1 MLAVTFTTRA
11 AAELKQRLRLLG
23 APGVQARTFHAAA
36 LRQLSY
42 FWPRVIGGDPPQVVE
57 SKLPLLIEAARRLR
71 RNPERGEL
79 RDVASEIEWAKVTQV
94 GPEDYPAAAVKAR
107 RTPPIAPEEVARL
120 YEGYESVRRQRNL
133 IDFETIL
140 ELTAAVMTEHR
151 EVAAQIRQ
159 QYRYFVV
166 DEFQDVN
173 PLQKLL
179 LDTWLGGRDDLCVV
193 GDPNQTIYSFTGATP
208 HYLTN
213 FAVEHPSAA
222 VIRLVRDYRST
233 PQVVTLANRVMARSP
248 HRLELVAQRP
258 DGPEPVFAEYDDEQA
273 EALGV
278 ALTVKK
284 LMADGV
290 PTREIAVLFRINAQ
304 SEAYEQAF
312 SDSGVPY
319 LLRGA
324 DRFFERPEV
333 RQAVVLLRGAAR
345 SAGDEPLAPAV
356 HAILSGIGLTAEAPG
371 GGKARE
377 KWESLK
383 ALADLAED
391 MASEGADLPRFVG
404 ELERRA
410 AEQHAPPVEGVTL
423 ASLHAAKGLEWDA
436 VFLVGLTD
444 GMVPIVYAET
454 PDQVEE
460 ERRLLYVGVTRAREH
475 LHLSW
480 ALARSPGG
488 RRARKPSRFLDG
500 LSPRTASVSRAERP
514 GGGGRAGAPPRCRC
528 TAGSAARRCPSR
540 PSRSW
545 AGARPAR
552 PTTTRRCSNGSRRGA
567 RRRRRRPRSPRTSS
581 SRTSPCRPSRS
592 GCPPPRRTCSRS
604 RESGAS
610 NSTGTVT
617 RSLGCAAAT
626 IVLPTSNS
634 PACWRP
640 PVNSALK
647 ELLDLL
653 DLEQIELDIF
663 RGRSP
668 EERFQRVFGGQVA
681 AQALVAAGRTVP
693 GDRMV
698 HSLHA
703 YFIRPGDPA
712 LPIVYNVD
720 RVRDGRSFTTR
731 RITAIQHGKAIFS
744 MSASF
749 HVEEPGVTHQAAR
762 MPEAPAP
769 ETLPTFQERMRDV
782 FGDEPGWRDLL
793 SKPRPVD
800 LRYVNALPWEAA
812 KDPSL
817 VTPENR
823 VWFRYDADLPDDP
836 LLHIVLAAYAS
847 DFTLVDTVLLAHGL
861 AWGSS
866 AVSGASLDHAMWF
879 HRPFRA
885 DDWLLYAQESPWSG
899 AARGLARGQMFTPS
913 GELAVSVVQECL
925 IRVSPEPHPRVTK
938 S

>member
-1 MLAVTFTTRA
+1 MPVTTSATHVGSSSLDVLDGLDPEQREVAQAVRGPVCVLAGAGTGKTRAITHRIAYAVHTGVVEPQGVLAVTFTTRA
-11 AAELKQRLRLLG
+11 AAELKQRLRGLG
-23 APGVQARTFHAAA
+23 AAGVQARTFHAAA

-57 SKLPLLIEAARRLR
+57 SKLPLLVEAARRLR
-71 RNPERGEL
+71 RNPDRGEL

-94 GPEDYPAAAVKAR
+94 GPEDYPAAAAKAR

-120 YEGYESVRRQRNL
+120 YEGYESLRRQRNL

-179 LDTWLGGRDDLCVV
+179 LDTWLGGRDDVCVV

-258 DGPEPVFAEYDDEQA
+258 DGPEPVFTEYDDEQA

-290 PTREIAVLFRINAQ
+290 PTREIAVLFRVNAQ

-312 SDSGVPY
+312 TDAGVPY

-324 DRFFERPEV
+324 ERFFERPEV

-345 SAGDEPLAPAV
+345 SSADEPLAPAV
-356 HAILSGIGLTAEAPG
+356 HAILSGIGLTAEPPG

-391 MASEGADLPRFVG
+391 MAAEGADLPRFVG

-410 AEQHAPPVEGVTL
+410 MEQHAPPVEGVTL

-454 PDQVEE
+454 PDQIEE
-460 ERRLLYVGVTRAREH
+460 ERRLLYVGITRAREH
-475 LHLSW
+475 LHMSW

-488 RRARKPSRFLDG
+488 RRSRRPSRFLDG
-500 LSPRTASVSRAERP
+500 LSPRTASVARAERP
-514 GGGGRAGAPPRCRC
+514 GGSGGRAKRSAAPLHCRICGKTLSAAAEQKLGRCSTCPADYDEALLERLKAWRSAEAKEQKVPAYVVFTDVTLQAIAERAPASEEDLLAIAGIGRVKLERYGDAVLELC
-528 TAGSAARRCPSR
+528 RGAGS
-540 PSRSW
+540 
-545 AGARPAR
+545 
-552 PTTTRRCSNGSRRGA
+552 
-567 RRRRRRPRSPRTSS
+567 
-581 SRTSPCRPSRS
+581 
-592 GCPPPRRTCSRS
+592 
-604 RESGAS
+604 
-610 NSTGTVT
+610 VT
-617 RSLGCAAAT
+617 
-626 IVLPTSNS
+626 
-634 PACWRP
+634 
-640 PVNSALK
+640 
-647 ELLDLL
+647 
-653 DLEQIELDIF
+653 
-663 RGRSP
+663 
-668 EERFQRVFGGQVA
+668 
-681 AQALVAAGRTVP
+681 
-693 GDRMV
+693 
-698 HSLHA
+698 
-703 YFIRPGDPA
+703 
-712 LPIVYNVD
+712 
-720 RVRDGRSFTTR
+720 
-731 RITAIQHGKAIFS
+731 
-744 MSASF
+744 
-749 HVEEPGVTHQAAR
+749 
-762 MPEAPAP
+762 
-769 ETLPTFQERMRDV
+769 
-782 FGDEPGWRDLL
+782 DE
-793 SKPRPVD
+793 
-800 LRYVNALPWEAA
+800 
-812 KDPSL
+812 
-817 VTPENR
+817 
-823 VWFRYDADLPDDP
+823 
-836 LLHIVLAAYAS
+836 
-847 DFTLVDTVLLAHGL
+847 
-861 AWGSS
+861 
-866 AVSGASLDHAMWF
+866 
-879 HRPFRA
+879 
-885 DDWLLYAQESPWSG
+885 
-899 AARGLARGQMFTPS
+899 
-913 GELAVSVVQECL
+913 
-925 IRVSPEPHPRVTK
+925 
-938 S
+938 